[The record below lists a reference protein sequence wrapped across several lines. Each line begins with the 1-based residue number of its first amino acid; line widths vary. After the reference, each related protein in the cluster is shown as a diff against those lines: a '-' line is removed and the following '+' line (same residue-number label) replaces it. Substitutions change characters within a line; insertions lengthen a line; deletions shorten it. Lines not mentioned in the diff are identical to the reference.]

1 LSSANSDAGLG
12 LTERIRNVFMPQEYQ
27 STQSRPAA
35 LVEDSYLFVETG
47 YHPLESARRD
57 SGLPA
62 KLFSYRVLKRGMDV
76 TLVLLATPMLVPTML
91 LVALTVRL
99 RSPGPIF
106 FSHRRISR
114 NGAFFPMWKFRTM
127 CNNSAE
133 VLEEYLAHHPAA
145 RAEWRKTHKLKYD
158 PRITGI
164 GLFLR
169 RYSLDELPQ
178 IWNVLTG
185 KMSLVG
191 PRPIVAA
198 EVEKYGSKFAYYCKV
213 KPGVT
218 GLWQVSGRSDLTYE
232 QRVNLDCEYV
242 KNWSLLMDI
251 KILLRTFSSV
261 VNQDGAC

>member
-1 LSSANSDAGLG
+1 
-12 LTERIRNVFMPQEYQ
+12 MPQEYQ
-27 STQSRPAA
+27 STQSRPVA
-35 LVEDSYLFVETG
+35 LVEDSYSFVETG
-47 YHPLESARRD
+47 YRPLEAARRD
-57 SGLPA
+57 SSLPA
-62 KLFSYRVLKRGMDV
+62 KLFRYRVLKRGLDV
-76 TLVLLATPMLVPTML
+76 TFVLLAMPVLIPLMLV
-91 LVALTVRL
+91 VALVVRL

-133 VLEEYLAHHPAA
+133 VLEEYLARHPEA
-145 RAEWRKTHKLKYD
+145 RAEWRKTHKLKSD

-198 EVEKYGSKFAYYCKV
+198 EVEKYGSRFAYYCKV

-232 QRVNLDCEYV
+232 QRVALDCDYV
-242 KNWSLLMDI
+242 KSWSLLLDL
-251 KILLRTFSSV
+251 KILLRTFASV